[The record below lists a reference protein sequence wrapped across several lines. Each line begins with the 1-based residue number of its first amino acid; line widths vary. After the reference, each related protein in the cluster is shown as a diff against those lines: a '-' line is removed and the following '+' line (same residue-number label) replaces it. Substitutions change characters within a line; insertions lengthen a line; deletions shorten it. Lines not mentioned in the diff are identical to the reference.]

1 MASTSDDDDDEQQPV
16 TTSNNHLR
24 KCLLCNIEVK
34 KKYRENKEFFQCSF
48 SFSNLYEVIIV
59 TFVIDVYLNMIIM

>member
-34 KKYRENKEFFQCSF
+34 KNVEKTKNFFQCSF